1 MKGLEILQKY
11 PHSADVVRK
20 WLFDRMVESM
30 QDDSVPEDFKQ
41 SMMNEAVT
49 NVRLAV
55 FIDTNPRML
64 FDVFDENDIIIYFMI
79 FSSPEGVRF
88 SAAIHTGNDEV
99 KPNPIGKQC
108 NTRKEAELFAIEAAF
123 EILENKLTP
132 APEQIEVKGEE
143 IIKE

>member
-20 WLFDRMVESM
+20 WLFDKMMESM

-49 NVRLAV
+49 NERLAV

-64 FDVFDENDIIIYFMI
+64 FDVFDENDIIIIIKYHDNFG
-79 FSSPEGVRF
+79 FTWAVEEADDQSF
-88 SAAIHTGNDEV
+88 Y
-99 KPNPIGKQC
+99 K
-108 NTRKEAELFAIEAAF
+108 TRKEAELFAIEVAF

>member
-41 SMMNEAVT
+41 AMMNEAVT
-49 NVRLAV
+49 NERLAV

-64 FDVFDENDIIIYFMI
+64 FDVFDENDIIIIIKYHDNFG
-79 FSSPEGVRF
+79 FTWTVEEADDQSF
-88 SAAIHTGNDEV
+88 Y
-99 KPNPIGKQC
+99 K
-108 NTRKEAELFAIEAAF
+108 TRKEAELFAIEVAF

-132 APEQIEVKGEE
+132 APEQIEVTGEE

>member
-49 NVRLAV
+49 NERLAV
-55 FIDTNPRML
+55 FIDTNPRIL
-64 FDVFDENDIIIYFMI
+64 FDVFDENELYVHIVPI
-79 FSSPEGVRF
+79 
-88 SAAIHTGNDEV
+88 
-99 KPNPIGKQC
+99 NPIKGVMKFLMGIDTLESLDDTPSTHYS
-108 NTRKEAELFAIEAAF
+108 TRKEAECAAIEKTF

-132 APEQIEVKGEE
+132 TPEQIEVTGEE

>member
-20 WLFDRMVESM
+20 WLFDKMMESM

-41 SMMNEAVT
+41 AMMNEAVT

-64 FDVFDENDIIIYFMI
+64 FDVFDENDVIIIIKYHDNFG
-79 FSSPEGVRF
+79 FTWAVEEADDQSF
-88 SAAIHTGNDEV
+88 Y
-99 KPNPIGKQC
+99 K
-108 NTRKEAELFAIEAAF
+108 TRKEAELFAIDAAF
-123 EILENKLTP
+123 DILENKLKP
-132 APEQIEVKGEE
+132 ASDDSNVTADSQDN
-143 IIKE
+143 

>member
-30 QDDSVPEDFKQ
+30 QDDSVPEDFKEA
-41 SMMNEAVT
+41 MMNEAVT
-49 NVRLAV
+49 NERLAV

-64 FDVFDENDIIIYFMI
+64 FDVFDENDIIIIIKYHDNFG
-79 FSSPEGVRF
+79 FTWAVEEADDQSF
-88 SAAIHTGNDEV
+88 Y
-99 KPNPIGKQC
+99 K
-108 NTRKEAELFAIEAAF
+108 TRKEAELFAIEVAF

-132 APEQIEVKGEE
+132 APEQIKVTGEE

>member
-20 WLFDRMVESM
+20 WLFDKMMESM
-30 QDDSVPEDFKQ
+30 QDDSVPEDFKEA
-41 SMMNEAVT
+41 MMNEAVT
-49 NVRLAV
+49 NERLAV

-64 FDVFDENDIIIYFMI
+64 FDVFDENDIIIIIKYHDNFG
-79 FSSPEGVRF
+79 FTWAVEEADDQSF
-88 SAAIHTGNDEV
+88 Y
-99 KPNPIGKQC
+99 K
-108 NTRKEAELFAIEAAF
+108 TRKEAELFAIEVAF

-132 APEQIEVKGEE
+132 APEQIKVTGEE